1 MNKLIFLTSLSSVH
15 SRCNGAGDIIK
26 SLCASITGWGAGV
39 SGAYVSFLIANLTEL
54 RLCDLSSLVSA
65 T

>member
-1 MNKLIFLTSLSSVH
+1 MMNDEFTSLSSVH
-15 SRCNGAGDIIK
+15 SKCNGAGDIMK
-26 SLCASITGWGAGV
+26 SLCASMTGCGAGI
-39 SGAYVSFLIANLTEL
+39 SGAYVNFLIAKRTEL